1 MRVAFPVKDNK
12 GLESLVSDHFGVAE
26 NFLVVD
32 LETKNCELLENQ
44 KLKGDSVKCKT
55 GVFAKKAGVDAVIT
69 KCLGDGSQRSLN
81 DSDIRVYAAQG
92 DTIAENLDLLAKGEL
107 KLFHMFDLCQGKKNK
122 KEGGCGH
129 HH

>member
-1 MRVAFPVKDNK
+1 MKVAFPVKENK
-12 GLESLVSDHFGVAE
+12 GLESRVSEHFGVAE
-26 NFLVVD
+26 QFLVVD
-32 LETKNCELLENQ
+32 LETRTCELSENQ
-44 KLKGDSVKCKT
+44 KTKGESVKCKT
-55 GVFAKKAGVDAVIT
+55 GVFAEEAGVDAVIT

-81 DSDIRVYAAQG
+81 DSNIKVFAALKE
-92 DTIAENLDLLAKGEL
+92 TISENLELLEKGEL

>member
-1 MRVAFPVKDNK
+1 MRVAFPVTENK
-12 GLESLVSDHFGVAE
+12 GLESRVSEHFGVSE
-26 NFLVVD
+26 KFLIVD
-32 LETKNCELLENQ
+32 LETKAFELFENQ
-44 KLKGDSVKCKT
+44 KLKGDSVRCKT
-55 GVFAKKAGVDAVIT
+55 GVFAKNAQVDAVIT

-81 DSDIRVYAAQG
+81 DSDIRVYAAQE
-92 DTIAENLDLLAKGEL
+92 DTIAENLALLEKGEL